1 MKVIIIKKID
11 KYKENQI
18 VEVSDGYGKNFLI
31 KNGYA
36 QPINK
41 QTIANLERIKTK
53 LEDNEKEMIFKP
65 NEDKAEIED
74 LMFNFSLKSNG
85 NIVHGSVT
93 NTAIEKELQKHN
105 IKIPKNAIDK
115 IFLASFGTHYVPI
128 KLHPNV
134 IAKLRLIISEEK

>member
-1 MKVIIIKKID
+1 M
-11 KYKENQI
+11 
-18 VEVSDGYGKNFLI
+18 
-31 KNGYA
+31 
-36 QPINK
+36 
-41 QTIANLERIKTK
+41 ANLERIKTK
-53 LEDNEKEMIFKP
+53 IEDNEKEMIAKA
-65 NEDKAEIED
+65 NEVKAEIEA

-85 NIVHGSVT
+85 NIVHGSIT

>member
-36 QPINK
+36 QPVNK
-41 QTIANLERIKTK
+41 QTMANLERIKTK
-53 LEDNEKEMIFKP
+53 IEDNEKEMIAKA
-65 NEDKAEIED
+65 NEVKVEIEN
-74 LMFNFSLKSNG
+74 LIFNFSLKSNG

-93 NTAIEKELQKHN
+93 NTAIEKELQKNN

-115 IFLASFGTHYVPI
+115 IFLTSFGTHYVPI